1 MRRVLLVLGL
11 TFALTTTAFATTGS
25 NQEPSYRMVEHA
37 VQTSTETIDVL
48 NFFAYTCGHCQRLAP
63 FFDDWA
69 KKAPKDVTV
78 HNVPVAWD
86 ASTAFLSRIYYTF
99 EALGRLED
107 LHPQFWQDL
116 LDGKITAESDLD
128 AWLKAQGVDRKT
140 WDNAY
145 RSFSVSLRVQQA
157 SELWQAYKLDATP
170 YIGVAGKYLTAPH
183 MAGSYQK
190 TLTVLNELIDLERKN
205 RAKR

>member
-1 MRRVLLVLGL
+1 MRRLFLALGMTL
-11 TFALTTTAFATTGS
+11 ALATNAIAATDS
-25 NQEPSYRMVEHA
+25 TQEPAYRLVEPT
-37 VQTSTETIDVL
+37 VQTSTKTIEVL

-63 FFDDWA
+63 FFDHWA
-69 KKAPKDVTV
+69 KTAPKDVTI
-78 HNVPVAWD
+78 HNIPVAWD

-99 EALGRLED
+99 EALGRLQD
-107 LHPQFWQDL
+107 LHPLFWQDL
-116 LDGKITAESDLD
+116 LDGKIAAESDLQT
-128 AWLKAQGVDRKT
+128 WLKTHGVDRKT

-190 TLTVLNELIDLERKN
+190 TLTVLNELIDLERRN
-205 RAKR
+205 RAKQ

>member
-1 MRRVLLVLGL
+1 MRRLFLALGMTL
-11 TFALTTTAFATTGS
+11 ALATNAIAATDS
-25 NQEPSYRMVEHA
+25 TQEPAYRLVEPT
-37 VQTSTETIDVL
+37 VQTSTKTIEVL

-63 FFDDWA
+63 FFDHWA
-69 KKAPKDVTV
+69 KTAPKDVTI
-78 HNVPVAWD
+78 HNIPVAWD

-99 EALGRLED
+99 EALGRLQD
-107 LHPQFWQDL
+107 LHPLFWQDL
-116 LDGKITAESDLD
+116 LDGKIAAESDLQT
-128 AWLKAQGVDRKT
+128 WLKTQGVDRKT

-157 SELWQAYKLDATP
+157 FELWQAYKLDATP

-190 TLTVLNELIDLERKN
+190 TLTVLNELIDLERRN
-205 RAKR
+205 RAKQ

>member
-1 MRRVLLVLGL
+1 MRRLFLALGMTL
-11 TFALTTTAFATTGS
+11 ALATNAIAATDS
-25 NQEPSYRMVEHA
+25 TQEPAYRLVEPT
-37 VQTSTETIDVL
+37 VQTSTKTIEVL

-63 FFDDWA
+63 FFDHWA
-69 KKAPKDVTV
+69 KTAPKDVTI
-78 HNVPVAWD
+78 HNIPVAWD

-99 EALGRLED
+99 EALGRLQD
-107 LHPQFWQDL
+107 LHPLFWQDL
-116 LDGKITAESDLD
+116 LDGKIAAESDLQT
-128 AWLKAQGVDRKT
+128 WLKTQGVDRKT

-190 TLTVLNELIDLERKN
+190 TLTVLNELIDLERRN
-205 RAKR
+205 RAKQ

>member
-1 MRRVLLVLGL
+1 MRRLFLALGMTL
-11 TFALTTTAFATTGS
+11 ALATNAIAATDS
-25 NQEPSYRMVEHA
+25 TQEPAYRLVEPT
-37 VQTSTETIDVL
+37 VQTSTKTIEVL

-63 FFDDWA
+63 FFDHWA
-69 KKAPKDVTV
+69 KTAPKDVTI
-78 HNVPVAWD
+78 HNIPVAWD

-99 EALGRLED
+99 EALGRLQD
-107 LHPQFWQDL
+107 LHPLFWQDL
-116 LDGKITAESDLD
+116 LDGKIAAESDLQT
-128 AWLKAQGVDRKT
+128 WLKTQGVDRKT

-190 TLTVLNELIDLERKN
+190 TLTVLNELIDLERRN

>member
-1 MRRVLLVLGL
+1 MRRLFLALGMTL
-11 TFALTTTAFATTGS
+11 ALATNAIAATDS
-25 NQEPSYRMVEHA
+25 TQEPAYRLVEPT
-37 VQTSTETIDVL
+37 VQTSAKTIEVI

-63 FFDDWA
+63 FFDHWA
-69 KKAPKDVTV
+69 KTAPKDVTI

-86 ASTAFLSRIYYTF
+86 ASTAFLSRVYYTF
-99 EALGRLED
+99 EALERLQD
-107 LHPQFWQDL
+107 LHPLFWQDL
-116 LDGKITAESDLD
+116 LDGKIATESDLQT
-128 AWLKAQGVDRKT
+128 WLKTQGVDRKT

-190 TLTVLNELIDLERKN
+190 TLTVLNELIDLERRN
-205 RAKR
+205 RAKQ

>member
-1 MRRVLLVLGL
+1 MRRLFLALGMTL
-11 TFALTTTAFATTGS
+11 ALATNAIAATDS
-25 NQEPSYRMVEHA
+25 TQEPAYRLVEPT
-37 VQTSTETIDVL
+37 VQTSTKTIEVL

-63 FFDDWA
+63 FFDHWA
-69 KKAPKDVTV
+69 KTAPKDVTI
-78 HNVPVAWD
+78 HNIPVAWD

-99 EALGRLED
+99 EALGRLQD
-107 LHPQFWQDL
+107 LHPLFWQDL
-116 LDGKITAESDLD
+116 LDGKIAAESDLQT
-128 AWLKAQGVDRKT
+128 WLKTQDVDRKT

-190 TLTVLNELIDLERKN
+190 TLTVLNQLIDLERRN
-205 RAKR
+205 RAKQ